1 MTSTDPVGEV
11 RVAETHDG
19 FVVLPRRGATL
30 PALREA
36 LGDIAGRQST
46 GGLRVEQRDAARLLA
61 SNAALVW
68 QPQAQQFARNRVRA
82 RAAHPLLREQVEL
95 IKAGGAA
102 VARSAAPDLD
112 DHGVLDDH
120 QLVNVAAMT
129 VPVGYGACVFDEQGA
144 GKTVT
149 TIYAFDLLSSRDQ
162 ADFLLIAAPKSMV
175 AEWPEDFRRFMGN
188 LYRVTRLS
196 GSRRERLAAI
206 ADPGNVVVAGYET
219 MVSMEAELAALL
231 RGYNGRAVL
240 VVDESFYVKNLD
252 ARRTRSLRR
261 LREWCGRAYV
271 LCGTPAPNSPHDLVQ
286 QVNLV
291 DFGTAFDGVPV
302 PDDRAEAAPVVRGV
316 LTDRAVYVRHLK
328 VDVLP
333 DLPGRSFTR
342 LTVNLAPQQ
351 QSIYEAALHDLA
363 DDLRA
368 TSDTEFRRQITSFF
382 ARRSALLQVCSNP
395 TGVVD
400 GYSETPAKLTL
411 LDGLMDE
418 LVRRRGEKLVVWS
431 FYTRS
436 LDTIMSRYAD
446 LNPVRYDGTVSSQD
460 DRRAAVRNFQDDDST
475 MLFIGNPAAAG
486 AGLTLHRSRYAVY
499 ESFSNQA
506 AHYLQSLDRIHRRG
520 QEREVEYFVLL
531 CDNTIELNE
540 YRRLINKEQT
550 ARDLLG
556 DMVDESPTREALLA
570 EVTQLLGLLG
580 ASA

>member
-1 MTSTDPVGEV
+1 MTSTDPIGEV
-11 RVAETHDG
+11 RVAETHDA
-19 FVVLPRRGATL
+19 FVVLPRRGSTL
-30 PALREA
+30 LALRQA

-46 GGLRVEQRDAARLLA
+46 GGLRVEQRDAVRLLA

-82 RAAHPLLREQVEL
+82 RATHPLLRDQVEF

-102 VARSAAPDLD
+102 IARVAAPDLD

-129 VPVGYGACVFDEQGA
+129 VPDGYGACVFDEQGA

-149 TIYAFDLLSSRDQ
+149 TIYAFDLLSSRDE

-175 AEWPEDFRRFMGN
+175 AEWPEDFRRFTGN

-231 RGYNGRAVL
+231 RGFNGRAVL

-363 DDLRA
+363 DDLRV
-368 TSDTEFRRQITSFF
+368 TSDTEFRRHITSFF

-460 DRRAAVRNFQDDDST
+460 DRRAAVCNFQDDDST

-531 CDNTIELNE
+531 CDNTIELSE
-540 YRRLINKEQT
+540 YRRLIDKEQT